1 MDDIFSLAERLREKA
16 KYREALSLYKK
27 ALRIYRGDRDRRGEG
42 DCLISIGDT
51 CRMLGDFLSAEDA
64 YIRAIS
70 LGKGLGDRLLQA
82 DAMVGLGLSKRAVGK
97 WAEALR
103 LLSRAKKTYERE
115 SDRKAVAFTTWAEGG
130 AYRIKGDIK
139 NSIRSFRAALRMYG
153 FRPGDPSSDIP
164 RDAEDR
170 RAIGYCLCGLG
181 GVLRV
186 AGQIEDSMKCYT
198 DANALLSSLRDR
210 FGTAYSHCGIG
221 NAWRMKGDYTTA
233 LKHFRRAEA
242 IYNRIGDIVSYS
254 YTIWSMAMT
263 YIMTAKFR
271 MAEKCLYRASAN
283 FRKTGDVRGLI
294 YCWLSEGELLF
305 LRGDPKGAIKL
316 LRRALNDSRKYNFKV
331 EACHS
336 AALLDYMDTGK
347 ANNACYRG
355 IGSAL
360 RFRAIP
366 FNIP

>member
-1 MDDIFSLAERLREKA
+1 MVDDIFSLAERLREKA

-27 ALRIYRGDRDRRGEG
+27 ALRIYRDDRDRRGEG

-51 CRMLGDFLSAEDA
+51 CRMLGDFPSAEDA

-70 LGKGLGDRLLQA
+70 LSKGLGNRLLQA
-82 DAMVGLGLSKRAVGK
+82 DAMVGLGLSKRAVGN

-130 AYRIKGDIK
+130 TYRIKGDIK

-153 FRPGDPSSDIP
+153 FRKSDIP

-170 RAIGYCLCGLG
+170 RATGYCLCGLG

-186 AGQIEDSMKCYT
+186 AGRFEDSMKYYT

-221 NAWRMKGDYTTA
+221 NAHRMKGDYTTA

-263 YIMTAKFR
+263 YIMTARLR
-271 MAEKCLYRASAN
+271 MAEKCLYRASTN

-294 YCWLSEGELLF
+294 YCWLCSGELLF

-316 LRRALNDSRKYNFKV
+316 VRRALNDSRKYNFKV

-336 AALLDYMDTGK
+336 AALLDYINTGR

-355 IGSAL
+355 IGSML